1 MYRIGELSRLCGIKA
16 PTIRY
21 FENIGLLDNP
31 ARNDGNQR
39 LYSEED
45 CKHLRF
51 IKKGRE
57 IGFTQSE
64 LKTLLGLNDKCS
76 PNCDEVYEL
85 TKNHL
90 NVVKEKIKDLKKI
103 EKTLLTLSTLCKNGD
118 ESDCPILDSLYSEII
133 L

>member
-1 MYRIGELSRLCGIKA
+1 MYRIGELSKLIEIKV

-21 FENIGLLDNP
+21 FESVGLLANP
-31 ARNDGNQR
+31 GRNEGNQR
-39 LYSEED
+39 LYSKED
-45 CKHLRF
+45 LKVLRF
-51 IKKGRE
+51 IKRGRE
-57 IGFTQSE
+57 LGFTQSE
-64 LKTLLGLNDKCS
+64 LKVLLGLDNEDS

-103 EKTLLTLSTLCKNGD
+103 EKTLINLSARCKNGGD
-118 ESDCPILDSLYSEII
+118 LNCPILDSLYSEIK